1 MENTPNVIQVN
12 NDYDQHMKTYIA
24 IVFIKVE
31 ITSSIGYV
39 PNDFLEQLNTL
50 VQSHNSNGMC
60 ISVCAIKLQCHLEGN
75 LRNYTYKVSVSTSY
89 TYMFIMNTL

>member
-1 MENTPNVIQVN
+1 MRVRVHAIMENTPNAIQVN

-24 IVFIKVE
+24 IVFFKVE

-60 ISVCAIKLQCHLEGN
+60 ISVVCNQVE
-75 LRNYTYKVSVSTSY
+75 VSFGGQSEELH
-89 TYMFIMNTL
+89 IQGIC

>member
-1 MENTPNVIQVN
+1 MQSWPNAIQVN

-24 IVFIKVE
+24 IVFFKVE

-39 PNDFLEQLNTL
+39 PNDFLEPL

-60 ISVCAIKLQCHLEGN
+60 ISVVCNQVE
-75 LRNYTYKVSVSTSY
+75 VSFGGQSEELH
-89 TYMFIMNTL
+89 IQGIC